1 MIRSAAVRTDVKQ
14 QHPSRECAVCLESF
28 TKNNDITFS
37 FECAHMICVAC
48 DDRLVRMAHDRCP
61 LCRSWRQ
68 GVTIAQRGA
77 VDRDRAA
84 ETLTSDVSYVVFPNQ
99 ASFQLT
105 DEFLFGRT
113 AHAQSGTASH
123 YDVVHTAA
131 VMALAASSAL
141 RSPEI
146 EDARFQEMIRQALDL

>member
-1 MIRSAAVRTDVKQ
+1 M
-14 QHPSRECAVCLESF
+14 CLESF
-28 TKNNDITFS
+28 TEDNDITFS

-48 DDRLVRMAHDRCP
+48 DDRLIRMSHDRCP

-68 GVTIAQRGA
+68 GSTIAQRGV
-77 VDRDRAA
+77 VDHDRAA
-84 ETLTSDVSYVVFPNQ
+84 GALTSDVSHIFLPNQ

-123 YDVVHTAA
+123 YDVVQTAA

-141 RSPEI
+141 RSPEL
-146 EDARFQEMIRQALDL
+146 EDARFQDMIRQALDL